1 MSTGEPNEFN
11 SHVIE
16 RRDESR
22 RIRDIARLDLGLGVV
37 AGIVLLIV
45 MPGLA
50 VTALVATPILIFCL
64 LSFYLNRRSR

>member
-1 MSTGEPNEFN
+1 MITGEQNEFN
-11 SHVIE
+11 SHVTQ

-22 RIRDIARLDLGLGVV
+22 RIRDIARLDLGLGVGV
-37 AGIVLLIV
+37 GIVLLIV